1 MAIIV
6 VEELRRV
13 NKTKEITL
21 SNHFEQPESPE
32 IIEQ

>member
-13 NKTKEITL
+13 NKTKEIT
-21 SNHFEQPESPE
+21 SNNHFEQPECPE
-32 IIEQ
+32 IIE